1 MLETDLQSC
10 LVKLCPGECFSDRK
24 WTTRGNEVT
33 INMMLGILGIILD
46 LIVRWRYKAHHF
58 VKIEWGSIK
67 VVWLCQFQAEDHTVK
82 HGILGK
88 H

>member
-1 MLETDLQSC
+1 
-10 LVKLCPGECFSDRK
+10 
-24 WTTRGNEVT
+24 
-33 INMMLGILGIILD
+33 MLGILGIILD